1 MNGLKG
7 VEYMSDIA
15 KRIFELLER
24 RGIEQQSLA
33 DYLGI
38 KKQNITEW
46 KAGRTHSYKKYINQI
61 AEFFGVSTDYLLN
74 TENMSS
80 SNADEDIWQNLL
92 KTFSMD
98 ELKQLS
104 LLSRDAA
111 SEVVKVVNK
120 NIHTE

>member
-1 MNGLKG
+1 
-7 VEYMSDIA
+7 MSDIA
-15 KRIFELLER
+15 KRIFELLEK

-46 KAGRTHSYKKYINQI
+46 KAGRTHSYKKYINKI

-74 TENMSS
+74 TENTSS
-80 SNADEDIWQNLL
+80 PNSDEDVWRDLL

-98 ELKQLS
+98 ELKRLS
-104 LLSRDAA
+104 QLSRDEA
-111 SEVVKVVNK
+111 SEVVKAVNESS
-120 NIHTE
+120 HLQ